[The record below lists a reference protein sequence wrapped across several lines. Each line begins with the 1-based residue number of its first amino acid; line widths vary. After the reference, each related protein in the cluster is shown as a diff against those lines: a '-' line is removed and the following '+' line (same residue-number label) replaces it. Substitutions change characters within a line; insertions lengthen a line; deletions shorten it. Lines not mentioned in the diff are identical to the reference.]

1 MGIVAHV
8 DAGKTSLTERLLHAA
23 GIIDHVGR
31 VDDGTTQTDSMDLE
45 RRRGITIRSAV
56 VSFTLGDLPVNLID
70 TPGHSDFIAE
80 VERAL
85 SVLDGAVLVLSAV
98 EGVQAQ
104 TRLLMRTLT
113 RLRIPTLLFVNKID
127 RVGARYES
135 LLADIE
141 RLLTPNAVPLTVVN
155 DLGTRA
161 ATVVTLPSAPT
172 LTSAAASSLPS
183 TPPLH
188 PLTSSP
194 AAELGEFLAERN
206 DVFLRRYLDDDL
218 HPVDYEDELRR
229 QVASGLAH
237 PVYFGSAMTG
247 IGVPELISGIHSWLP
262 RASSSAD
269 EPLQAKVFKVERGPA
284 GQKLASAR
292 IIAGT
297 LTARAY
303 VDVHPA
309 DGPPYQA
316 RPTAID
322 RYDAGTRRT
331 VDSAEAGQI
340 VVLRGL
346 KDVRIG
352 DQLGVPSTAVGQL
365 FARPTLETV
374 VTARDR
380 TKLFQALTQLAE
392 QDPLIQV
399 HQAEHI
405 TVRLYGEVQKE
416 VIASLLES
424 EYGLDV
430 TFSQTT
436 PIYLERLNGTG
447 TAFREIGAPGNLH
460 AAGLGFRVSP
470 HDEGICYHLDV
481 ELGGLPRAFHTAIE
495 ETVRQ
500 TLREGLYG
508 WEIPNIRVDL
518 THTAY
523 FSPVTTAADF
533 RRLTPP
539 LLLEAI
545 AAAGTTVLEP
555 INHFDLEIPADSLSR
570 VLALLAENHGALNS
584 TALTPTTAHLTGT
597 LPATTTHT
605 FESHLPTHTHG
616 EALLTT
622 TSTTHHPT
630 TPPYPTR
637 KNGRP

>member
-31 VDDGTTQTDSMDLE
+31 VDDGNTQTDSMDLE

-113 RLRIPTLLFVNKID
+113 RLRIPTLLFINKID
-127 RVGARYES
+127 RVGARDTS
-135 LLADIE
+135 LLADIH
-141 RLLTPNAVPLTVVN
+141 RLLTPHALPMTTVEN
-155 DLGTRA
+155 LGTRT
-161 ATVVTLPSAPT
+161 ATIS
-172 LTSAAASSLPS
+172 
-183 TPPLH
+183 PL
-188 PLTSSP
+188 SGF
-194 AAELGEFLAERN
+194 GEFLAERN
-206 DVFLRRYLDDDL
+206 DLFLQRYLEDDL
-218 HPVDYEDELRR
+218 RPADYADELRR
-229 QVASGLAH
+229 QVTAGHAH

-247 IGVPELISGIHSWLP
+247 IGVPELISGIRSWLP
-262 RASSSAD
+262 RATGD
-269 EPLQAKVFKVERGPA
+269 PGNPLQAKVFKVERGPA

-292 IIAGT
+292 IFAGT
-297 LTARAY
+297 LTARTPI
-303 VDVHPA
+303 DVHPA
-309 DGPPYQA
+309 DGTPYQV

-322 RYDAGTRRT
+322 RYDDGGRRT
-331 VDSAEAGQI
+331 VTSAEAGQI
-340 VVLRGL
+340 VALRGL
-346 KDVRIG
+346 NDIRIG
-352 DQLGVPSTAVGQL
+352 DQLGVPAAATGQL
-365 FARPTLETV
+365 FARPTLGTV

-380 TKLFQALTQLAE
+380 VKLFQALTQLAE

-399 HQAEHI
+399 RQTADI

-424 EYGLDV
+424 DYGLDV
-430 TFSQTT
+430 TFSQAS
-436 PIYLERLNGTG
+436 PIYVERLNGTG
-447 TAFREIGAPGNLH
+447 TAHRDIAAPGNLW

-470 HDEGICYHLDV
+470 NDEGIHYHLDV

-500 TLREGLYG
+500 TVHQGLYG

-539 LLLEAI
+539 LLLQAI

-555 INHFDLEIPADSLSR
+555 INHFDLDIPADSLSR
-570 VLALLAENHGALNS
+570 VLALLAENHGTLDS
-584 TALTPTTAHLTGT
+584 TTLTPTTAHLTGT
-597 LPATTTHT
+597 LPAATTHT

-622 TSTTHHPT
+622 TFAT
-630 TPPYPTR
+630 
-637 KNGRP
+637 

>member
-141 RLLTPNAVPLTVVN
+141 RLLTPNALPLTAVN

-161 ATVVTLPSAPT
+161 ATVTESF
-172 LTSAAASSLPS
+172 
-183 TPPLH
+183 
-188 PLTSSP
+188 
-194 AAELGEFLAERN
+194 ELGEFLAERN

-229 QVASGLAH
+229 QVAAGLAH
-237 PVYFGSAMTG
+237 PVYFGSTMTG
-247 IGVPELISGIHSWLP
+247 IGVPELISGVRSWLP

-269 EPLQAKVFKVERGPA
+269 DPLQAKVFKVERGSA

-297 LTARAY
+297 LTARTY

-331 VDSAEAGQI
+331 VNSAEAGQI

-346 KDVRIG
+346 KDIRIG

-380 TKLFQALTQLAE
+380 GKLFQALTQLAE

-399 HQAEHI
+399 HQAEHV

-416 VIASLLES
+416 VIASLLVS

-470 HDEGICYHLDV
+470 HDGGLLYHLDV

-500 TLREGLYG
+500 TLHQGLYG

-555 INHFDLEIPADSLSR
+555 INHFDLEIPADSLAR
-570 VLALLAENHGALNS
+570 VLALLAENQGTLDS

-622 TSTTHHPT
+622 TATTHHPALPHPPERT
-630 TPPYPTR
+630 TMKPLTLALEPA
-637 KNGRP
+637 GDDGA